1 MTPPAL
7 GNEAKDTLDMFSLL
21 DPSDIYFGIAAA
33 KLGDVSSVGYLSFMI
48 ETEVGS
54 RCLPEALDIY
64 LSFLNPSLIPYASA
78 ILSGDSTALDHAERG
93 LHSLM
98 GLQNMLQRMYTSSQ
112 RPWSSSSSTRR
123 WTIVA
128 QRIEGIADWFRFA
141 LTPSSFAHPR
151 VASGAGRVVYFEL
164 FCSFMVAAG
173 SLSPSLKDAVWGTSK
188 IQDLVVHVWLTRNGD
203 INPSQLAELGE
214 CKADDYFLNGI
225 NGPNSSASFLH
236 STPALMESALGHE
249 KGPQVMEKLYHQLGF
264 DGQLLTDSHV
274 RLANTVLSR
283 IRQVQARSEGRRCS
297 TLYAIKCLS
306 SLCNVI
312 LALIGGNESDDVLLS
327 KTQKTLYSSLYKAG
341 YIELITRTLA
351 SISNRAFLLPKL
363 RPDRL
368 VTLRGR
374 YRAML
379 QNGVLEAVAN
389 AAFVWEQAPASFRES
404 HAEYQVNMTVVRALL
419 FAALH
424 AVCHPGLVCVTERA
438 FDSFRRSAGTL
449 HRSCLGEIG
458 PVKRYIPDSP
468 FDHWGPQF
476 RSLVSQWKRL
486 FSSFRTSWPRMRC
499 DSQNHTYYLEHGS
512 LSLSK
517 RLVRTCAGCSAVVYC
532 STGCQKSDWQ
542 HRHRNQ
548 CFNRLELRQ
557 GAILKSSNSA
567 KIARVELHR
576 FPFKVNFLATDKY
589 HPLALSSC
597 RALDQSFRQ
606 DFLLWTPPP
615 TIDHA
620 DGYRI
625 HFRLVEGVF
634 TFQMPDI
641 VVLMTLKYDGF
652 TAICM
657 DSLVRIGS
665 VEAL

>member
-1 MTPPAL
+1 MTRPAL
-7 GNEAKDTLDMFSLL
+7 ENDAKDTLDMFSLL

-33 KLGDVSSVGYLSFMI
+33 KSGDVSSVGYLSFMI

-54 RCLPEALDIY
+54 RCLL
-64 LSFLNPSLIPYASA
+64 
-78 ILSGDSTALDHAERG
+78 
-93 LHSLM
+93 
-98 GLQNMLQRMYTSSQ
+98 
-112 RPWSSSSSTRR
+112 
-123 WTIVA
+123 
-128 QRIEGIADWFRFA
+128 A

-188 IQDLVVHVWLTRNGD
+188 IQDLVVHVWLTQNGD
-203 INPSQLAELGE
+203 INPSQLVELGE

-283 IRQVQARSEGRRCS
+283 IRQVQPRSEGRRCS

-327 KTQKTLYSSLYKAG
+327 KTQKTLYTSLYKAG
-341 YIELITRTLA
+341 YIELITRTLV
-351 SISNRAFLLPKL
+351 SISNRSLEDEKPFAQTNPSSPTSLLGIWIVSAFLLPKL
-363 RPDRL
+363 RPEP
-368 VTLRGR
+368 TCHLRGR
-374 YRAML
+374 YRVML

-438 FDSFRRSAGTL
+438 FDSLSTERWDVL

-499 DSQNHTYYLEHGS
+499 DSQNHYLEHGS

-542 HRHRNQ
+542 GFGIDSITCSPRTRAWHQHFIEDILVHGS
-548 CFNRLELRQ
+548 CT

-576 FPFKVNFLATDKY
+576 FPFTVNFLATDKY

-606 DFLLWTPPP
+606 DFLLWAPPP

-625 HFRLVEGVF
+625 HFRLVGGVF

-641 VVLMTLKYDGF
+641 VVLMTLKMCICEPMDESDDGF

-657 DSLVRIGS
+657 DSLVRIG
-665 VEAL
+665 